1 MAVQSLR
8 SLRWRAAIMVLAV
21 GFVISW
27 VFISGRG
34 GYLIQI
40 DYAWGGEFL
49 DSAAVMIDGDTVGI
63 LHQVTPG
70 QRVTGF
76 EVEPGEHVV
85 SVHREGCEARPDT
98 VSLGPRE
105 TRFVLL
111 MADVDDGYRCRV
123 VLR

>member
-27 VFISGRG
+27 VFMSGRG

-40 DYAWGGEFL
+40 DYAWGGDFL
-49 DSAAVMIDGDTVGI
+49 DSAAVMIDGDTVGV

-85 SVHREGCEARPDT
+85 SVQREGCEGRPDT

>member
-27 VFISGRG
+27 VYISGRG

-40 DYAWGGEFL
+40 DYAWGGDFL

-85 SVHREGCEARPDT
+85 SVQREGCEGRPDT

>member
-8 SLRWRAAIMVLAV
+8 SLRWRAAIMVLAA

-27 VFISGRG
+27 VFMSGRG

-63 LHQVTPG
+63 LRQVTPG

-85 SVHREGCEARPDT
+85 SVQREGCEGRPDT

>member
-1 MAVQSLR
+1 MTVQSLR
-8 SLRWRAAIMVLAV
+8 SLRWRAAIMILAALLV
-21 GFVISW
+21 VAWIFM
-27 VFISGRG
+27 SGRG

-63 LHQVTPG
+63 LHQVSPG

-85 SVHREGCEARPDT
+85 SVQREGCEGRPDT

>member
-1 MAVQSLR
+1 MTVQSLR

-27 VFISGRG
+27 VFMSGRG

-49 DSAAVMIDGDTVGI
+49 DSATVMIDGDTAGI

-76 EVEPGEHVV
+76 KVEPGEHVV
-85 SVHREGCEARPDT
+85 SVQREGCEGRPDT